1 MGINTLHTAKRS
13 VAKTADA
20 ISNNTRTKALTD
32 TNKPSNQ
39 PPHNPPNKSSNQPT
53 TKNTPTKSTS
63 VHTHP
68 HKKRLAIIFPGQG
81 SQSVGMLQEL
91 HGVYPQVKDTFA
103 HASDA
108 LGFDL
113 WAICQNDGLLSQTQ
127 YTQPALLTA
136 SMAIWYIIK
145 DTVSSDHFSPL
156 YMAGHSLGEYSALC
170 ASGVLPLADA
180 VKITHFRGQL
190 MQQAVAGMD
199 TMMAALLGLD
209 DEQVIELC
217 EQVNELHDT
226 AIVDIANFN
235 SAGQVV
241 IAGNQQG
248 VQLAID
254 QAHHC
259 MGKKAIPLKVSVPA
273 HCQLMQPASDAL
285 ADILEATQLSMPII
299 PVIQNRHAKEHK
311 TLMEVKTALVQ
322 QLCHP
327 VLWTKTMAFMANKHI
342 DMLIECGAGNVL
354 SNLAKRQTTRITCYP
369 SDKISRLDSIFE
381 ALA

>member
-1 MGINTLHTAKRS
+1 MSINKTLHTKSSAKI
-13 VAKTADA
+13 D
-20 ISNNTRTKALTD
+20 SNTTNTRPQELSSGKPPKKD
-32 TNKPSNQ
+32 TPAK
-39 PPHNPPNKSSNQPT
+39 PPHSKA
-53 TKNTPTKSTS
+53 
-63 VHTHP
+63 HP
-68 HKKRLAIIFPGQG
+68 HKQRLAIIFPGQG

-91 HGVYPQVKDTFA
+91 HDVYPQVQDTFA

-113 WAICQNDGLLSQTQ
+113 WAICQDDALLSQTQ

-136 SMAIWYIIK
+136 SMAIWHIIS
-145 DTVSSDHFSPL
+145 DNVSSDSFTPL

-273 HCQLMQPASDAL
+273 HCRLMQPASDAL
-285 ADILEATQLSMPII
+285 ADILEATEFDTPKI
-299 PVIQNRHAKEHK
+299 PVIQNRDAKEHK
-311 TLMEVKTALVQ
+311 TLMEVKKALVQ

-342 DMLIECGAGNVL
+342 DMLIECGNGNVL